1 MKKFKVIGTVQV
13 AVYKEV
19 WANSEDEAY
28 EKASE
33 QLSCLTEYAG
43 NGGWDKL
50 VGVEEDGESVDT
62 ESNEIEYNDIELLE
76 DDPSYFE
83 CPNCGEECWCREDI
97 DGEEYWWCDEC
108 EQAFNEDGDEVY
120 PDFEEAEEDE

>member
-1 MKKFKVIGTVQV
+1 MKKFKVIGRVQV

-28 EKASE
+28 DKASE

-50 VGVEEDGESVDT
+50 IGVEEDGESVDT
-62 ESNEIEYNDIELLE
+62 ESNEIEYTDIELLE
-76 DDPSYFE
+76 DDPNYME
-83 CPNCGEECWCREDI
+83 CPDCGEELEEQFDDDGNRTGWFCPECTNWFDD
-97 DGEEYWWCDEC
+97 DGEMISP
-108 EQAFNEDGDEVY
+108 NG
-120 PDFEEAEEDE
+120 EDE